1 MSKNKTLPVP
11 REIMVAGFSLLGA
24 LAGLSV
30 ARAIQID
37 STKPTMFGSFVGT
50 VVGVYLAKDIK

>member
-1 MSKNKTLPVP
+1 MNKNKTLPVP

-30 ARAIQID
+30 ARTMQID
-37 STKPTMFGSFVGT
+37 TTKPTMFGSFVGT
-50 VVGVYLAKDIK
+50 VVGVCLAKDIK